1 MKTDEELLLNVINHM
16 NSLAMFAPTNA
27 DQYVLTGAQLEKLSK
42 TQIARYEEGVVW
54 ILPQLARQIE
64 NASLHGEFE
73 DNAMTA
79 TAFFQY
85 IFDRSIEALYYI
97 IKGEDTSNIVFDLNE
112 VGDYYELSLPLD
124 LQKTI
129 NNVVPRI
136 VGIASNL
143 YQFMKDEGYMKLP
156 LAKWMY
162 FFMYASSFLAKNFL
176 LEQNIT
182 DK

>member
-54 ILPQLARQIE
+54 ILPQLAHQIE

-85 IFDRSIEALYYI
+85 IFDRSIEALYYV
-97 IKGEDTSNIVFDLNE
+97 IKDEDPSNIVFDLNE
-112 VGDYYELSLPLD
+112 VGDYYELSIPID
-124 LQKTI
+124 LQMTI

-136 VGIASNL
+136 IGLASNL
-143 YQFMKDEGYMKLP
+143 YQFMEDEGYMKLP
-156 LAKWMY
+156 LVKWMY
-162 FFMYASSFLAKNFL
+162 FYMYASSFLAKNFL
-176 LEQNIT
+176 LEQ
-182 DK
+182 DL

>member
-73 DNAMTA
+73 GNAMTA
-79 TAFFQY
+79 TAVFRY
-85 IFDRSIEALYYI
+85 IFDR
-97 IKGEDTSNIVFDLNE
+97 
-112 VGDYYELSLPLD
+112 
-124 LQKTI
+124 
-129 NNVVPRI
+129 
-136 VGIASNL
+136 
-143 YQFMKDEGYMKLP
+143 
-156 LAKWMY
+156 
-162 FFMYASSFLAKNFL
+162 
-176 LEQNIT
+176 
-182 DK
+182 

>member
-27 DQYVLTGAQLEKLSK
+27 DQYVLTGAQIEKLSDS
-42 TQIARYEEGVVW
+42 QIAKYEEGVAW
-54 ILPQLARQIE
+54 LLTELAHQTE
-64 NASLHGEFE
+64 NASLQGEFE
-73 DNAMTA
+73 GNDMVSLKI
-79 TAFFQY
+79 FQY

-112 VGDYYELSLPLD
+112 VGDYYELSLPLN
-124 LQKTI
+124 LQVTI

-136 VGIASNL
+136 VGIASNI

-162 FFMYASSFLAKNFL
+162 FFMYASSFLAMNFL
-176 LEQNIT
+176 LEQDLT